1 MARAESI
8 NHLVGDKIWI
18 NGEQKQSFKKTN
30 NDLNES
36 RFEGWR
42 MLFFRSLHISDYEN
56 TNKTGWTIQ
65 KLHICNV
72 FSVFFVNVSKSTNQA
87 SYFNPKIKRKNK

>member
-36 RFEGWR
+36 LFEGWR
-42 MLFFRSLHISDYEN
+42 MLFSGPFI
-56 TNKTGWTIQ
+56 
-65 KLHICNV
+65 
-72 FSVFFVNVSKSTNQA
+72 
-87 SYFNPKIKRKNK
+87 